1 MVRSKVHFCIEYVLP
16 AEAAALAAAARVVTE
31 PRAGA
36 ARTAHRWCYC
46 TATHLSAVGHK
57 QQFIGVVYLKL
68 DISCVN
74 SKSTG
79 NKH

>member
-36 ARTAHRWCYC
+36 AHRTAAAPLTLLESSGRMETLLWR
-46 TATHLSAVGHK
+46 TE
-57 QQFIGVVYLKL
+57 
-68 DISCVN
+68 
-74 SKSTG
+74 
-79 NKH
+79 